1 LTDSV
6 VPDTASQGM
15 QPPIPK
21 LMYLV
26 VNPLLKF
33 ILRSPLHGV
42 LSDKLMVLAFN
53 GRKSGKQF
61 STPVGYTRLPNGTL
75 MLFTNSNWW
84 KNLQS
89 DPVIHLRL
97 QGQERQARAEI
108 CQDTTLIAQFINQM
122 IEGRGVKMSDR
133 MGLVHIPTQADP
145 EEVRRLT
152 KGKTFISITLK

>member
-1 LTDSV
+1 MTDPV
-6 VPDTASQGM
+6 VPDAASPGM

-33 ILRSPLHGV
+33 ILRSPFHGV
-42 LSDKLMVLAFN
+42 ISDKLMVLGFK

-61 STPVGYTRLPNGTL
+61 STPVGYTRMPDGTL
-75 MLFTNSNWW
+75 MLFTQSNWW

-108 CQDTTLIAQFINQM
+108 CQDTTLIAKFINQM
-122 IEGRGVKMSDR
+122 IEERGVKMSDR
-133 MGLVHIPTQADP
+133 MGLVHIPAQADP
-145 EEVRRLT
+145 QEVRRLT
-152 KGKTFISITLK
+152 NDKTFISITLN